1 MSHSK
6 LLFAITFLL
15 LFVALSS
22 ASTEP
27 QQSAVADSIEVKPS
41 PWMALAAHTP
51 HSRISISNDFDFAS
65 QATSEGWPGDG
76 TESDPYIIE
85 GYIISSD
92 QSCISIRDTTV
103 HFVIRDC
110 VLETIMGGWDFGI
123 SLMQMPNGVVDSCL
137 IRGKYI
143 GIGAWTVYDCTFVN
157 NTIYDTNIALNI
169 DSCRNFTVDS
179 NAFVGCSPLVY
190 GHSTNYWRH
199 TFMNNT
205 VDGKPF
211 GWFWNVADT
220 VIDGDLYGAIALAE
234 CTNVTVLGG
243 VFSNAT
249 VGLQMGY
256 CTDCSLRNS
265 FIHGAQDGVTTTFS
279 DSITID
285 NNTIYDCAELGIHIN
300 VTHNSVVSNN
310 IVHDCTY
317 AGISLMEPDNCV
329 VVNNTIYRNGNG
341 IDAAVPEG
349 CLVDNNTIMFN
360 DYGFRT
366 FAAYN
371 CNIAHNK
378 IYGNDEYGIFL
389 EWSCQY
395 MVIYGNRLGWN
406 SVNARDDD
414 NTDIYWDLGASLGN
428 SWSDYGGSGIYV
440 VPGTTGSTDNYP
452 SVLTDYTAPSI
463 DAPTD
468 IAYALGSTGNT
479 IMWHASD
486 VFPCYYEILR
496 NGSFYTWGWWNM
508 SSEAIAVNVDG
519 LSSGD
524 YEFKITV
531 SDIAGNN
538 GTDYVLVTV
547 APDTVPPTIDSPSDL
562 SYTQGEMGN
571 DITWTPFDQFPS
583 FYVVLRN
590 GSEVQW
596 GLWNSSS
603 ETITV
608 NVDSL
613 QPDVYNYTLVVSDV
627 GNNNASDS
635 VYVTVNPDTTPP
647 TINSPSDISFEL
659 GETGYEIVWNG
670 FDLNPQAYE
679 IFVNEAFLYWKPWN
693 SSSESMVVDLEG
705 TSVGVYNYTINV
717 IAIGGNATD
726 SVIVTVTPDVTPP
739 TIDSPDDVTYEIN
752 ALGQIITWNPHDLN
766 PSYYAIYRN
775 GTLLY
780 AHSWNSTS
788 ETLVVNVDGLDI
800 GVYNYTALAS
810 DAVFNV
816 TDMVLVTVTPDTTPP
831 EVDSP
836 PDVDYYEGQTG
847 NTITWSIY
855 DPNPR
860 LWEVYID
867 GEFDSMGFWD
877 TPHDVVMVNV
887 DGLPVG
893 VHSYTIIVY
902 DDNWANST
910 DTVIINVLPATHVPH
925 DSIVIWGD
933 ADLIARA
940 TVEGWTGNGT
950 ESNPYVIQWLEISTS
965 GTCIYIHDVTLH
977 LVIWN
982 CTFYSSYTGY
992 GVYISG
998 SSHISVIYCEAFFN
1012 DVGVSI
1018 SGSSDCHVIDGQFH
1032 YSSEASVKLVYSTE
1046 CEVTGNWF
1054 DVRGVYIIG
1063 YYLDHWYH
1071 NISGNWVGG
1080 LDIGYFVNIS
1090 DIAIDG
1096 SPYAQ
1101 IILVNCTDVNVYD
1114 GSFAMQ
1120 AEAVSFAFCLDCGL
1134 YTSYIGNN
1142 KVGVYVYLS
1151 TGIVLS
1157 GNTIIGNEF
1166 IGIHLNWSQHCSV
1179 LANDISY
1186 NGFAGVEAYGAEWT
1200 VFAYNTITGHIISID
1215 GGWLDYS
1222 EFYSNTVFGNV
1233 YGFSIWQSTGCIFNQ
1248 NTLVDNSVVGLL
1260 LDSGTWNCRI
1270 FGNIFNSSES
1280 NAIDDGHDNYWDDG
1294 VSIGNTWSDFYGG
1307 EYYYVSGTGNGIDH
1321 YPIPLYAADIQI
1333 DHPSDVEYEAGTT
1346 GHTITWHA
1354 FCSNPTN
1361 YSVFRNGS
1369 LVVSAGWDGG
1379 DININIDGLVAGT
1392 YEYTIMVFGFGNQ
1405 SANDTVWVTVT
1416 GDSTSPGPTTNPWPE
1431 WGILTIVGFAITAGS
1446 LVIIVV
1452 FGVLILKNRREAQWA
1467 SEFG

>member
-1 MSHSK
+1 MNHSK
-6 LLFAITFLL
+6 ILLAVTFLL
-15 LFVALSS
+15 LFVVLSS
-22 ASTEP
+22 AATEP
-27 QQSAVADSIEVKPS
+27 RQSAVADSVEVKPGS
-41 PWMALAAHTP
+41 RMTLAAYTP
-51 HSRISISNDFDFAS
+51 HSRISINSDGDFS
-65 QATSEGWPGDG
+65 LQATSEGWAGNG
-76 TESDPYIIE
+76 SEFDPYIIE

-92 QSCISIRDTTV
+92 QSCISISGTYV

-110 VLETIMGGWDFGI
+110 ILETISGGWDFGI
-123 SLMQMPNGVVDSCL
+123 ALSHVHDGVVDSCL
-137 IRGKYI
+137 VRGKYL
-143 GIGAWTVYDCTFVN
+143 GIAAWTVYNCAFVN
-157 NTIYDTNIALNI
+157 NTIYDTDIALNI
-169 DSCRNFTVDS
+169 DSCRNCTVDS
-179 NAFVGCSPLVY
+179 NTLVGCSPMVY
-190 GHSTNYWRH
+190 GHSTNYWRN
-199 TFMNNT
+199 TFSNNT
-205 VDGKPF
+205 VDGSPF
-211 GWFWNVADT
+211 GWFWNVTDT
-220 VIDGDLYGAIALAE
+220 VIDGDLYGAITLAE

-243 VFSNAT
+243 TFSNTT

-265 FIHGAQDGVTTTFS
+265 LIHGVQYGVTTTFS

-285 NNTIYDCAELGIHIN
+285 NNTIYDCVELGIHIN

-317 AGISLMEPDNCV
+317 SGINLMEPDNCV
-329 VVNNTIYRNGNG
+329 VINNTIYRNGGG

-349 CLVDNNTIMFN
+349 CLIYNNTIMFN

-371 CNIAHNK
+371 CSIAYNK

-395 MVIYGNRLGWN
+395 LTIHENKLGWN
-406 SVNARDDD
+406 YVNARDDD
-414 NTDIYWDLGASLGN
+414 NTDIWWYLSVGN
-428 SWSDYGGSGIYV
+428 SWSDYSGSGSYV
-440 VPGTTGSTDNYP
+440 IPGTTGSTDDHP
-452 SVLTDYTAPSI
+452 SILTDMTAPSI
-463 DAPTD
+463 DTPADVNYP
-468 IAYALGSTGNT
+468 LGSTGNT
-479 IMWHASD
+479 ITWHASD

-496 NGSFYTWGWWNM
+496 NASFYTWGCWNT
-508 SSEAIAVNVDG
+508 SSEAITVNVDG
-519 LSSGD
+519 LSSGT
-524 YEFKITV
+524 YEFKIIV
-531 SDIAGNN
+531 SDTVGNN

-547 APDTVPPTIDSPSDL
+547 APDTVPPTIDSPSNL
-562 SYTQGEMGN
+562 SYIQGEIGN
-571 DITWTPFDQFPS
+571 DITWTPFDLFPS

-647 TINSPSDISFEL
+647 TISSPSDISFEL
-659 GETGYEIVWNG
+659 GETGYEIAWNG
-670 FDLNPQAYE
+670 SDLNPQAYE
-679 IFVNEAFLYWKPWN
+679 IFVNETFLYWRPWN
-693 SSSESMVVDLEG
+693 SSSESMIVDLDG
-705 TSVGVYNYTINV
+705 ASVSVYNYTINA

-726 SVIVTVTPDVTPP
+726 SVIVTITPDVTPP

-752 ALGQIITWNPHDLN
+752 SLGQIITWNPHDLN

-780 AHSWNSTS
+780 VRSWNSTS
-788 ETLVVNVDGLDI
+788 ETLVVNVDGLGI
-800 GVYNYTALAS
+800 GVYNYTALVS
-810 DAVFNV
+810 DSTFNV
-816 TDMVLVTVTPDTTPP
+816 TDTVLVTVTPDTTPP
-831 EVDSP
+831 VVDNP
-836 PDVDYYEGQTG
+836 PDVDYYEGQTS
-847 NTITWSIY
+847 NTITWNIY

-860 LWEVYID
+860 IWEVYID
-867 GEFDSMGFWD
+867 GELDSMGFWD
-877 TPHDVVMVNV
+877 TPHDVVVANI
-887 DGLPVG
+887 DGLLVG
-893 VHSYTIIVY
+893 VHNCTIIVY

-940 TVEGWTGNGT
+940 TIEGWNGNGT
-950 ESNPYVIQWLEISTS
+950 EGNPYVIQWLEISTS
-965 GTCIYIHDVTLH
+965 GTCIWIRDVTLH

-982 CTFYSSYTGY
+982 CTFYSGYIGY

-1018 SGSSDCHVIDGQFH
+1018 SSSSDCHVIDGQFH
-1032 YSSEASVKLVYSTE
+1032 YSSEASVKLVHSTE

-1080 LDIGYFVNIS
+1080 LGIGYFVGIS
-1090 DIAIDG
+1090 DTAIDG

-1101 IILVNCTDVNVYD
+1101 IILVNCIDVNVYD
-1114 GSFAMQ
+1114 GSFVMQ
-1120 AEAVSFAFCLDCGL
+1120 AEAVSLVFCEDCGL

-1142 KVGVYVYLS
+1142 KVGIYVHLS

-1157 GNTIIGNEF
+1157 GNTIIGNEH
-1166 IGIHLNWSQHCSV
+1166 IGIHLNGSQHCSL

-1200 VFAYNTITGHIISID
+1200 VFAYNTITGHTIGVD
-1215 GGWLDYS
+1215 GGWMDYS
-1222 EFYSNTVFGNV
+1222 EFHSNTVIGNV
-1233 YGFSIWQSTGCIFNQ
+1233 YGFSIWQSTGCIFSQ
-1248 NTLVDNSVVGLL
+1248 NTIADSSAVGLYL
-1260 LDSGTWNCRI
+1260 ASGTWNCTA
-1270 FGNIFNSSES
+1270 FGNIFNSSDS

-1294 VSIGNTWSDFYGG
+1294 MSIGNTWSDFYGG
-1307 EYYYVSGTGNGIDH
+1307 EGYYYVSGTGNGIDH

-1333 DHPSDVEYEAGTT
+1333 DHPQDVEYEAGTT

-1369 LVVSAGWDGG
+1369 LIVIAGWDGG
-1379 DININIDGLVAGT
+1379 DVSVNIDGLVEGT
-1392 YEYTIMVFGFGNQ
+1392 YEYRIAVYGFGDQ
-1405 SANDTVWVTVT
+1405 IAIDIVWVTVT
-1416 GDSTSPGPTTNPWPE
+1416 GDSTNPGPTTSPWPE
-1431 WGILTIVGFAITAGS
+1431 WGILTMVGFAITTGS
-1446 LVIIVV
+1446 LVIIVF
-1452 FGVLILKNRREAQWA
+1452 FGILILKNRREAQWA